1 MITNNNIIIYIY
13 YCMDCRFTSFKIL
26 IVSTTGLL
34 PKTRSAGFVEPWL
47 LQPCVTPEKKYTF
60 WLSANYITDYSID

>member
-1 MITNNNIIIYIY
+1 
-13 YCMDCRFTSFKIL
+13 MDCRFTSFKIR
-26 IVSTTGLL
+26 VVFTTGLL

-47 LQPCVTPEKKYTF
+47 PQLCVTPEKKYTF